1 MPLSRYQRFSY
12 RVLGP
17 RIDRSAKSNT
27 HLRVS
32 LQKAHIYLRPSV
44 YLAYSYMNMLL
55 VLGVG
60 LFLVLTFAALSVLDI
75 LPIPTTLL
83 VFLIPLPI
91 FLAFVIYLLS
101 QVLPDLRASSRAR
114 DIDAKLPYALNY
126 ISTMASAGVTP
137 EKIFDS
143 LSKQAIY
150 GEVAN
155 EAAWIAR
162 DLQLLGRDLLSALS
176 AAIDRSPSIRFQDL
190 LQGAITAL
198 SSGED
203 LKAFFLAKSEQY
215 VYENRQD
222 QKKFLE
228 TLGILA
234 ESYITIVV
242 AAPVFLIV
250 LLSVM
255 LMFGGSGRNMLVI
268 GYLLVLVLVP
278 LAQAGFA
285 TAIKSATPE
294 V

>member
-1 MPLSRYQRFSY
+1 MPLNRYQRFAY
-12 RVLGP
+12 RILGP
-17 RIDRSAKSNT
+17 RINRSAKSNT

-44 YLAYSYMNMLL
+44 YLAYSYMNIIL
-55 VLGVG
+55 VLGIG
-60 LFLVLTFAALSVLDI
+60 LLVVLGLAGLDATGV
-75 LPIPTTLL
+75 LPLPTTLF

-91 FLAFVIYLLS
+91 FLAFAIYLLT
-101 QVLPDLRASSRAR
+101 QVLPDIRASTRAT

-137 EKIFDS
+137 EKIFES
-143 LSKQAIY
+143 LSKQSIY

-162 DLQLLGRDLLSALS
+162 DLQLLGKDLLSALS
-176 AAIDRSPSIRFQDL
+176 AATDRTPSVRFQDL

-203 LKAFFLAKSEQY
+203 LKSFFLAKSEQY

-255 LMFGGSGRNMLVI
+255 LMFGGSGRSMLTV

-278 LAQAGFA
+278 LAQVGFA

>member
-1 MPLSRYQRFSY
+1 MPLNRYQRFAY

-17 RIDRSAKSNT
+17 RLNRSAKANT
-27 HLRVS
+27 HLRMS

-44 YLAYSYMNMLL
+44 YLAYSYMNMILVLGIGFLL
-55 VLGVG
+55 VLGLAG
-60 LFLVLTFAALSVLDI
+60 LSALGVV
-75 LPIPTTLL
+75 PVPTTLF
-83 VFLIPLPI
+83 VFLVPLPI

-101 QVLPDLRASSRAR
+101 QVLPDIRASSRAT

-137 EKIFDS
+137 EKIFES
-143 LSKQAIY
+143 LSKQPIY

-162 DLQLLGRDLLSALS
+162 DLQLLGKDLLSALA
-176 AAIDRSPSIRFQDL
+176 AAIDRTPSVRFQDL

-203 LKAFFLAKSEQY
+203 LKTFFLAKSEQY

-234 ESYITIVV
+234 ESYITVVV

-255 LMFGGSGRNMLVI
+255 LMFGGSGRSMLTI

-278 LAQAGFA
+278 LAQVGFA
-285 TAIKSATPE
+285 TAIKSSTPE

>member
-1 MPLSRYQRFSY
+1 MPLNRYQRFAY

-17 RIDRSAKSNT
+17 RIDKTAKSNT

-44 YLAYSYMNMLL
+44 YLAYSYMNMIL

-60 LFLVLTFAALSVLDI
+60 LLLVLGLAGLTALGL
-75 LPIPTTLL
+75 LPLPTTLF
-83 VFLIPLPI
+83 VFLFPLPL

-101 QVLPDLRASSRAR
+101 QVLPDLRASSRAT

-137 EKIFDS
+137 EKIFES
-143 LSKQAIY
+143 LSKQPIY

-162 DLQLLGRDLLSALS
+162 DLQLLGKDLLSALG
-176 AAIDRSPSIRFQDL
+176 AAIDRTPSIRFQDL

-203 LKAFFLAKSEQY
+203 LKSFFLAKSEQY

-234 ESYITIVV
+234 ESYITVVV

-255 LMFGGSGRNMLVI
+255 LMFGGSGRSMLTV

-278 LAQAGFA
+278 LAQLGFA
-285 TAIKSATPE
+285 TAIKSSTPE